1 VTVKEKIFTGI
12 KILQICRSKLLE
24 NLEKSYGRTMDAN
37 LSDGKS
43 VHGLWPV
50 ELTNK

>member
-1 VTVKEKIFTGI
+1 M
-12 KILQICRSKLLE
+12 E

-43 VHGLWPV
+43 VHGLWKKNQ
-50 ELTNK
+50 EKRWDF

>member
-1 VTVKEKIFTGI
+1 M
-12 KILQICRSKLLE
+12 E

-43 VHGLWPV
+43 VHGLCTGISKEMV
-50 ELTNK
+50 GYELHTEIIDQ